1 MINSTQVSYEK
12 VIPSGRNIGNNLSKE
27 DSKTAASGIDDNVT
41 TNETRALPESD
52 SKSDDV
58 SGSQMEEEPTIIP
71 STKTVVTENESTLIL
86 DDQSTNPGVT
96 TNVESHDQCHSG
108 SLSVSETIPM
118 EAQDSGSHFIIA
130 SSDNQNVGS
139 ESVVVDAVDTT
150 LVTGK
155 PILSTVVS
163 SGQ

>member
-12 VIPSGRNIGNNLSKE
+12 IIPSGRNIGNNLSKE
-27 DSKTAASGIDDNVT
+27 DSKTAAGGIDDNVT

-58 SGSQMEEEPTIIP
+58 SGSQMQEEPTIIL

-96 TNVESHDQCHSG
+96 TNVDSHDQCHSG
-108 SLSVSETIPM
+108 SQSVETIPE
-118 EAQDSGSHFIIA
+118 EAQDSA
-130 SSDNQNVGS
+130 SDNQNVGR
-139 ESVVVDAVDTT
+139 ESVAVDAA

-155 PILSTVVS
+155 QILSTVVS
-163 SGQ
+163 SG